1 MWFLDVFSPPRIA
14 QSRFKHQISRP
25 ELPTF
30 YSLFTLLDSDNGTAA
45 CDQRHISILQDI
57 YEVLISVNDIDA
69 LNCSKEICLD
79 SSNEL
84 WEVGLITEQVSFSQ
98 TADYIYES
106 CRLSRLIWVCSSQ
119 KLTRKSS
126 RMLQALKDML
136 ERTDMTGYW
145 LPLPGALL
153 WCLLVGVDRALG
165 NNTLYTWFAS
175 QLQRA
180 WIALSIYRWQGLQRS
195 LSCFGWLL
203 RLGRGSR
210 AVQ

>member
-1 MWFLDVFSPPRIA
+1 MWFLDVFSPLGIP
-14 QSRFKHQISRP
+14 QSRFKHHISRP

-45 CDQRHISILQDI
+45 CDQLDISILQDI

-69 LNCSKEICLD
+69 LSCSKEICRD

-98 TADYIYES
+98 TVDYVCES
-106 CRLSRLIWVCSSQ
+106 CRLACLIWTRSGQ
-119 KLTRKSS
+119 NLTSKSS
-126 RMLQALKDML
+126 CTLHALKDTL

-153 WCLLVGVDRALG
+153 WCLLVGVDGAFG
-165 NNTLYTWFAS
+165 DNMLYTWFAS
-175 QLQRA
+175 QLQRV
-180 WIALSIYRWQGLQRS
+180 WIALSIYRWEGLQRS

-203 RLGRGSR
+203 SLGRGSR
-210 AVQ
+210 EVH